1 MKIKEQVSKVIINE
15 EVLKNIKNDL
25 EDILKK
31 LNNCLDFNEEKELI
45 IKFNNVRDNYL
56 TLYWISYIGYL
67 KDTKNEKYLE
77 TEKIMGKYE
86 PIINNLIYDYYKV
99 LISSKNKEKLKKFI
113 GKRALAI
120 ANNQARLKS
129 DDVVFLQTKEKELC
143 FKYQK
148 LIIGTK
154 FNFLDKEINLSSLN
168 TYYNDD
174 NRYLRKKAYDKRFE
188 ILESLEKDIDI
199 IIDELIDVRN
209 SIAKTL
215 GFNSYS
221 EMSFVKMNRLG
232 YSKDDLYIFKEEIK
246 KYVVP
251 LFKLLKEQQ
260 KERLGLEKL
269 EYYDSNYLF
278 KDGNAKVR
286 GNLEDILENFK
297 TVLKKYSK
305 VSYNLLCMMLD
316 EGLIDLDN
324 RENKANGGITT
335 YIPNYKVPLFIKKYM
350 GLESNIT
357 SIFHEFGHSNQLYL
371 SKDLLFHENRWP
383 TFDICE
389 IHSTSMEYLMYPFM
403 DLFFGSDDYK
413 YKIKHLTNSLS
424 LMVNMA
430 IADDFWSCVYDD
442 NLDSEER
449 KKKWLE
455 IREEYNLDSYD
466 TEYFNRGTEYQADT
480 NRIID
485 PFYTIDYAIDNVLA
499 LSFYKKEKEN
509 IKETFDLYTKLC
521 KDGGTL
527 SLKEII
533 RKYNLDN
540 PFEKDALKD
549 MCDIIKEDIK
559 VLSLR
564 RK

>member
-1 MKIKEQVSKVIINE
+1 MKIEEKLVKVNINE

-25 EDILKK
+25 EEILNK
-31 LNNCLDFNEEKELI
+31 LKNCLDFNEEKELI
-45 IKFNNVRDNYL
+45 IKFNNIRDNYL

-77 TEKIMGKYE
+77 TEKIMGEYE

-99 LISSKNKEKLKKFI
+99 LSSSNNQEKLEKFI

-129 DDVVFLQTKEKELC
+129 DEVISLQTKEKELC
-143 FKYQK
+143 SKYQR
-148 LIIGTK
+148 LIIGIK
-154 FNFLDKEINLSSLN
+154 FEFLDKEINLSSLN
-168 TYYNDD
+168 NYYNKDD
-174 NRYLRKKAYDKRFE
+174 RDLRKKAYDKRFE
-188 ILESLEKDIDI
+188 ILESLENEIDV
-199 IIDELIDVRN
+199 IIDELIEVRN
-209 SIAKTL
+209 SIAKAI

-221 EMSFVKMNRLG
+221 EMSFVRMNRLD
-232 YSKDDLYIFKEEIK
+232 YSKEDLTIFKEEIK

-251 LFKLLKEQQ
+251 LLKLLKEQQ
-260 KERLGLEKL
+260 RKRLGLEKL
-269 EYYDSNYLF
+269 EYYDNSYLF
-278 KDGNAKVR
+278 NDGNAKIK
-286 GNLEDILENFK
+286 GNLNDVLNSFK
-297 TVLKKYSK
+297 VVLKEHSTI
-305 VSYNLLCMMLD
+305 SYNLLCMMLD

-324 RENKANGGITT
+324 RENKSNGGITT
-335 YIPNYKVPLFIKKYM
+335 YLPDYKVPLFIKKYM

-371 SKDLLFHENRWP
+371 SKNLLFHENRWP

-403 DLFFGSDDYK
+403 DLFFGSDDFK

-430 IADDFWSCVYDD
+430 YADDFWSYVYDN
-442 NLDSEER
+442 NLDSKER
-449 KKKWLE
+449 KRKWLE
-455 IREEYNLDSYD
+455 IRREYNLDSYD
-466 TEYFNRGTEYQADT
+466 NEYFYRGTEYQADT

-499 LSFYKKEKEN
+499 LSFYKKEKES
-509 IKETFDLYTKLC
+509 IKDAFDLYISLC
-521 KDGGTL
+521 KDGGSL

-533 RKYNLDN
+533 KKYNLDN
-540 PFEKDALKD
+540 PFEKDSLKD
-549 MCDIIKEDIK
+549 MCDIIKDDIK
-559 VLSLR
+559 ILSLR

>member
-1 MKIKEQVSKVIINE
+1 MKIKEKLEKVIINE
-15 EVLKNIKNDL
+15 EVLENIKNTL
-25 EDILKK
+25 EEILNK
-31 LNNCLDFNEEKELI
+31 LKNCLDFNGEKDLI
-45 IKFNNVRDNYL
+45 IKFNHVRDNYL
-56 TLYWISYIGYL
+56 TLYWVSYIGYL
-67 KDTKNEKYLE
+67 NDTKNEKYLE

-86 PIINNLIYDYYKV
+86 PIINNLIYDYYKI
-99 LISSKNKEKLKKFI
+99 LSSSKNQEKLEKFI

-120 ANNQARLKS
+120 ASNQARLKN
-129 DDVVFLQTKEKELC
+129 DDVISLQTKEKELC
-143 FKYQK
+143 SKYQR
-148 LIIGTK
+148 LIIETK
-154 FNFLDKEINLSSLN
+154 FVFLDKEINLSSLN
-168 TYYNDD
+168 IYYNDD
-174 NRYLRKKAYDKRFE
+174 DRDLRNKAYDKRFE
-188 ILESLEKDIDI
+188 ILESLEKEIDI

-209 SIAKTL
+209 TIAKTL
-215 GFNSYS
+215 GFDSYTD
-221 EMSFVKMNRLG
+221 MSFVKMNRLD
-232 YSKDDLYIFKEEIK
+232 YSKEDLTIFKEEIK
-246 KYVVP
+246 KNVVP
-251 LFKLLKEQQ
+251 LLKLLKEQQ
-260 KERLGLEKL
+260 RKRLGLEEL
-269 EYYDSNYLF
+269 EYYDNSYLF
-278 KDGNAKVR
+278 NDGNAKIK
-286 GNLEDILENFK
+286 GNLNDVLNNFK
-297 TVLKKYSK
+297 AVLKENSTI
-305 VSYNLLCMMLD
+305 SYNLLCMMLD

-324 RENKANGGITT
+324 RENKSNGGITT
-335 YIPNYKVPLFIKKYM
+335 YLPDYKVPLFIKKYM

-430 IADDFWSCVYDD
+430 IADDFWSCVYD
-442 NLDSEER
+442 NSLNSKER

-455 IREEYNLDSYD
+455 IRDEYNLDSYD

-499 LSFYKKEKEN
+499 LSFYKKEKES
-509 IKETFDLYTKLC
+509 IKDAFDLHIKLC

-533 RKYNLDN
+533 KKYNLDN
-540 PFEKDALKD
+540 PFEKDALKN
-549 MCDIIKEDIK
+549 MCNIIKEDIK
-559 VLSLR
+559 ILSLR

>member
-1 MKIKEQVSKVIINE
+1 MRIKEKLEKVIINE
-15 EVLKNIKNDL
+15 EVLENIKKDL
-25 EDILKK
+25 EVILKK
-31 LNNCLDFNEEKELI
+31 LKSCLDFNEEKELI

-99 LISSKNKEKLKKFI
+99 LVSSKNKEKLEKFI
-113 GKRALAI
+113 GKRALDI
-120 ANNQARLKS
+120 AANQARLKS
-129 DDVVFLQTKEKELC
+129 DEVISLQTKEKELC
-143 FKYQK
+143 SKYQR

-154 FNFLDKEINLSSLN
+154 FKFLDKEINLSALN
-168 TYYNDD
+168 IYYNDD
-174 NRYLRKKAYDKRFE
+174 DRDLRKKAYDKRFE
-188 ILESLEKDIDI
+188 ILESLEKEIDV
-199 IIDELIDVRN
+199 IIDELIEVRN

-215 GFNSYS
+215 GFASYT

-232 YSKDDLYIFKEEIK
+232 YSKEDLYIFKEEIK

-251 LFKLLKEQQ
+251 LLKLLKEQQ
-260 KERLGLEKL
+260 RKRLGLEKL
-269 EYYDSNYLF
+269 EYYDNSYLF
-278 KDGNAKVR
+278 NDGNAKIM
-286 GNLEDILENFK
+286 GDLNDILSKFK
-297 TVLKKYSK
+297 VILKEYSK
-305 VSYNLLCMMLD
+305 ASYDLLCMMLD

-324 RENKANGGITT
+324 RENKSNGGITT
-335 YIPNYKVPLFIKKYM
+335 YLPDYKVPLFIKKYI

-413 YKIKHLTNSLS
+413 YKIKHLTNNLS
-424 LMVNMA
+424 LMTDMA
-430 IADDFWSCVYDD
+430 IADDFWSCVYDN
-442 NLDSEER
+442 NLDSRER

-455 IREEYNLDSYD
+455 IKSKYNLDSYD
-466 TEYFNRGTEYQADT
+466 NEYFNRGTVYQADT

-499 LSFYKKEKEN
+499 LSFYKKEKDN
-509 IKETFDLYTKLC
+509 IKDAFDIYTKLC

-533 RKYNLDN
+533 MKYNLDN

>member
-1 MKIKEQVSKVIINE
+1 MKIKETFEKVIINE
-15 EVLKNIKNDL
+15 DTMKDIEISLKRIL
-25 EDILKK
+25 EELKSCPNFDK
-31 LNNCLDFNEEKELI
+31 EKELI
-45 IKFNNVRDNYL
+45 IEFNKVRDHYL

-67 KDTKNEKYLE
+67 KDTKDEKYLE
-77 TEKIMGKYE
+77 SEKLMGKYE
-86 PIINNLIYDYYKV
+86 PIINNLIYDYYKA
-99 LISSKNKEKLKKFI
+99 LSSSKNKEKLEKFV
-113 GKRALAI
+113 GKRTLDI
-120 ANNQARLKS
+120 AANQARLKNEKTTS
-129 DDVVFLQTKEKELC
+129 LQTREKELC
-143 FKYQK
+143 SKYQR

-154 FNFLDKEINLSSLN
+154 FKFLDKEINLSSLN
-168 TYYNDD
+168 IYYNNDD
-174 NRYLRKKAYDKRFE
+174 RDLRKKAYDKRFE
-188 ILESLEKDIDI
+188 ILESLEKEMDVV
-199 IIDELIDVRN
+199 IDELINVRN
-209 SIAKTL
+209 SIAKAL

-232 YSKDDLYIFKEEIK
+232 YSKEDLAIFKDEIK

-278 KDGNAKVR
+278 KDGNAKVI
-286 GNLEDILENFK
+286 GNLNDILENFK

-316 EGLIDLDN
+316 EKLIDLDD
-324 RENKANGGITT
+324 RENKSSGGITT
-335 YIPNYKVPLFIKKYM
+335 YLPDYKVPLFIKKYM

-403 DLFFGSDDYK
+403 DLFFGSDDVK

-424 LMVNMA
+424 LMINMA
-430 IADDFWSCVYDD
+430 IADDFWSFVYDN
-442 NLDSEER
+442 NLDSKER
-449 KKKWLE
+449 KRKWLD
-455 IREEYNLDSYD
+455 IRRQYNLDSYD
-466 TEYFNRGTEYQADT
+466 NEYFKRGAEYQTDT

-485 PFYTIDYAIDNVLA
+485 PFYTIDYALDNLTA
-499 LSFYKKEKEN
+499 LSFYKKEKED
-509 IKETFDLYTKLC
+509 IKEAFDLYINLC
-521 KDGGTL
+521 KDGGSL

-533 RKYNLDN
+533 DKYNLDN
-540 PFEKDALKD
+540 PFEKDSLKD
-549 MCDIIKEDIK
+549 MCEIIMEDIK
-559 VLSLR
+559 KLN
-564 RK
+564 

>member
-1 MKIKEQVSKVIINE
+1 MKIKETFEKVIINE
-15 EVLKNIKNDL
+15 DTMKDIEISLKRIL
-25 EDILKK
+25 EELKSCPNFDK
-31 LNNCLDFNEEKELI
+31 EKELI
-45 IKFNNVRDNYL
+45 IEFNKVRDHYL

-67 KDTKNEKYLE
+67 KDTKDEKYLE
-77 TEKIMGKYE
+77 SEKLMGKYE
-86 PIINNLIYDYYKV
+86 PIINNLIYDYYKA
-99 LISSKNKEKLKKFI
+99 LSSSKNKEKLEKFV
-113 GKRALAI
+113 GKRTLDTSA
-120 ANNQARLKS
+120 NQARLKNEKTTS
-129 DDVVFLQTKEKELC
+129 LQTREKELC
-143 FKYQK
+143 SKYQR

-154 FNFLDKEINLSSLN
+154 FKFLDKEINLSSLN
-168 TYYNDD
+168 IYYNNDD
-174 NRYLRKKAYDKRFE
+174 RDLRKKAYDKRFE
-188 ILESLEKDIDI
+188 ILESLEKEMDVV
-199 IIDELIDVRN
+199 IDELINVRN
-209 SIAKTL
+209 SIAKAL

-232 YSKDDLYIFKEEIK
+232 YSKEDLAIFKDEIK

-278 KDGNAKVR
+278 KDGNAKVI
-286 GNLEDILENFK
+286 GNLNDILENFK

-316 EGLIDLDN
+316 ENLIDLDD
-324 RENKANGGITT
+324 RENKSSGGITT
-335 YIPNYKVPLFIKKYM
+335 YLPDYKVPLFIKKYM

-403 DLFFGSDDYK
+403 DLFFGSDDVK

-424 LMVNMA
+424 LMINMA
-430 IADDFWSCVYDD
+430 IADDFWSFVYDN
-442 NLDSEER
+442 NLDSKER
-449 KKKWLE
+449 KRKWLD
-455 IREEYNLDSYD
+455 IRRQYNLDSYD
-466 TEYFNRGTEYQADT
+466 NEYFKRGAEYQTDT

-485 PFYTIDYAIDNVLA
+485 PFYTIDYALDNLVA
-499 LSFYKKEKEN
+499 LSFYKKEKED
-509 IKETFDLYTKLC
+509 IKEAFDLYINLC
-521 KDGGTL
+521 KDGGSL

-533 RKYNLDN
+533 DKYNLDN
-540 PFEKDALKD
+540 PFEKDSLKD
-549 MCDIIKEDIK
+549 MCEIIMEDIK
-559 VLSLR
+559 KLN
-564 RK
+564 

>member
-1 MKIKEQVSKVIINE
+1 MKIKEKLEKVIINE
-15 EVLKNIKNDL
+15 DTMKNIEISLRKALKVLKSCPNFDK
-25 EDILKK
+25 
-31 LNNCLDFNEEKELI
+31 EKELI
-45 IKFNNVRDNYL
+45 IEFNKVRDHYL
-56 TLYWISYIGYL
+56 TLYWVSYIGYL
-67 KDTKNEKYLE
+67 KDTKDEKYLE
-77 TEKIMGKYE
+77 TEKLMGKYE

-99 LISSKNKEKLKKFI
+99 LSSSKNKAKLEKFV
-113 GKRALAI
+113 GKRTLDI
-120 ANNQARLKS
+120 AANQAKLKS
-129 DDVVFLQTKEKELC
+129 DKTISLQTREKELC
-143 FKYQK
+143 SKYQR

-168 TYYNDD
+168 IYYNSD
-174 NRYLRKKAYDKRFE
+174 NRDLRKKAYDKRFE
-188 ILESLEKDIDI
+188 ILESLEKEIDI
-199 IIDELIDVRN
+199 IIDELINVRN

-232 YSKDDLYIFKEEIK
+232 YSKEDLAIFKDEIK

-286 GNLEDILENFK
+286 GNLNDILENFK
-297 TVLKKYSK
+297 TVLKKHSK
-305 VSYNLLCMMLD
+305 VSYNLLCIMLD
-316 EGLIDLDN
+316 EGLIDLDD
-324 RENKANGGITT
+324 RENKSSGGITT
-335 YIPNYKVPLFIKKYM
+335 YLPDYKVPLFIKKYM

-403 DLFFGSDDYK
+403 DLFFGSDEVK

-424 LMVNMA
+424 LMINMA
-430 IADDFWSCVYDD
+430 IADDFWSFVYDN
-442 NLDSEER
+442 NLDSKER
-449 KKKWLE
+449 KRKWLD
-455 IREEYNLDSYD
+455 IRCEYSLDSYD
-466 TEYFNRGTEYQADT
+466 NEYFNREVEYQADT

-499 LSFYKKEKEN
+499 LSFYKKEKED
-509 IKETFDLYTKLC
+509 IKDAFDLYIKLC

-533 RKYNLDN
+533 KKYNLDN

-559 VLSLR
+559 ILSLR

>member
-1 MKIKEQVSKVIINE
+1 MKIKETFEKVIINE
-15 EVLKNIKNDL
+15 DTMKDIEISLKRIL
-25 EDILKK
+25 EELKSCPNFDK
-31 LNNCLDFNEEKELI
+31 EKELI
-45 IKFNNVRDNYL
+45 IEFNKVRDHYL

-67 KDTKNEKYLE
+67 KDTKDEKYLE
-77 TEKIMGKYE
+77 SEKLMGKYE
-86 PIINNLIYDYYKV
+86 PIINNLIYDYYKA
-99 LISSKNKEKLKKFI
+99 LSSSKNKEKLEKFV
-113 GKRALAI
+113 GKRTLDTAA
-120 ANNQARLKS
+120 NQARLKNEKTTS
-129 DDVVFLQTKEKELC
+129 LQTREKELC
-143 FKYQK
+143 SKYQR

-154 FNFLDKEINLSSLN
+154 FKFLDKEINLSSLN
-168 TYYNDD
+168 IYYNNDD
-174 NRYLRKKAYDKRFE
+174 RDLRKKAYDKRFE
-188 ILESLEKDIDI
+188 ILESLEKEMDVV
-199 IIDELIDVRN
+199 IDELINVRN

-232 YSKDDLYIFKEEIK
+232 YSKEDLAIFKDEIK

-278 KDGNAKVR
+278 KDGNAKVI
-286 GNLEDILENFK
+286 GNLNDILENFK

-316 EGLIDLDN
+316 ENLIDLDD
-324 RENKANGGITT
+324 RENKSSGGITT
-335 YIPNYKVPLFIKKYM
+335 YLPDYKVPLFIKKYM

-403 DLFFGSDDYK
+403 DLFFGIDEVK

-424 LMVNMA
+424 LMINMA
-430 IADDFWSCVYDD
+430 IADDFWSFVYDN
-442 NLDSEER
+442 NLDSKER
-449 KKKWLE
+449 KRKWLD
-455 IREEYNLDSYD
+455 IRRQYNLDSYD
-466 TEYFNRGTEYQADT
+466 NEYFKRGAEYQTDT

-485 PFYTIDYAIDNVLA
+485 PFYTIDYALDNLVA
-499 LSFYKKEKEN
+499 LSFYKKEKED
-509 IKETFDLYTKLC
+509 IKEAFDLYINLC
-521 KDGGTL
+521 KDGGSL

-533 RKYNLDN
+533 DKYNLDN
-540 PFEKDALKD
+540 PFEKDSLKD
-549 MCDIIKEDIK
+549 MCKIIMEDIK
-559 VLSLR
+559 KLN
-564 RK
+564 

>member
-1 MKIKEQVSKVIINE
+1 MKIKETFEKVIINE
-15 EVLKNIKNDL
+15 DTMKDIEISLKRIL
-25 EDILKK
+25 EELKSCPNFDK
-31 LNNCLDFNEEKELI
+31 EKELI
-45 IKFNNVRDNYL
+45 IEFNKVRDHYL

-67 KDTKNEKYLE
+67 KDTKDEKYLE
-77 TEKIMGKYE
+77 SEKLMGKYE
-86 PIINNLIYDYYKV
+86 PIINNLIYDYYKA
-99 LISSKNKEKLKKFI
+99 LSSSKNKEKLEKFV
-113 GKRALAI
+113 GKRTLDTSA
-120 ANNQARLKS
+120 NQARLKNEKTTS
-129 DDVVFLQTKEKELC
+129 LQTREKELC
-143 FKYQK
+143 SKYQR

-154 FNFLDKEINLSSLN
+154 FKFLDKEINLSSLN
-168 TYYNDD
+168 IYYNNDD
-174 NRYLRKKAYDKRFE
+174 RDLRKKAYDKRFE
-188 ILESLEKDIDI
+188 ILESLEKEMDVV
-199 IIDELIDVRN
+199 IDELINVRN
-209 SIAKTL
+209 SIAKAL

-232 YSKDDLYIFKEEIK
+232 YSKEDLAIFKDEIK

-278 KDGNAKVR
+278 KDGNAKVI
-286 GNLEDILENFK
+286 GNLNDILENFK

-316 EGLIDLDN
+316 ENLIDLDD
-324 RENKANGGITT
+324 RENKSSGGITT
-335 YIPNYKVPLFIKKYM
+335 YLPDYKVPLFIKKYM

-403 DLFFGSDDYK
+403 DLFFGSDDVK

-424 LMVNMA
+424 LMINMA
-430 IADDFWSCVYDD
+430 IADDFWSFVYDN
-442 NLDSEER
+442 NLDSKER
-449 KKKWLE
+449 KRKWLD
-455 IREEYNLDSYD
+455 IRRQYNLDSYD
-466 TEYFNRGTEYQADT
+466 NEYFKRGAEYQTDT

-485 PFYTIDYAIDNVLA
+485 PFYTIDYALDNLVA
-499 LSFYKKEKEN
+499 LSFYKKEKED
-509 IKETFDLYTKLC
+509 IKEAFDLYINLC
-521 KDGGTL
+521 KDGGSL

-533 RKYNLDN
+533 DKYNLDN
-540 PFEKDALKD
+540 PFEKDSLKD
-549 MCDIIKEDIK
+549 MCKIIMEDIK
-559 VLSLR
+559 KLN
-564 RK
+564 

>member
-1 MKIKEQVSKVIINE
+1 MKIKEKLERVIINE
-15 EVLKNIKNDL
+15 EILENIKNDL
-25 EDILKK
+25 ETILKELK
-31 LNNCLDFNEEKELI
+31 SCLNFNEEKELI

-67 KDTKNEKYLE
+67 KDTKNKKYLE
-77 TEKIMGKYE
+77 TEKIIGKYE

-99 LISSKNKEKLKKFI
+99 LSSSKNKEKLEKFI

-120 ANNQARLKS
+120 ASNQARLKN
-129 DDVVFLQTKEKELC
+129 DDVISLQTKEKQLC
-143 FKYQK
+143 SKYQR

-154 FNFLDKEINLSSLN
+154 FNFLDKEINLSSLSI
-168 TYYNDD
+168 YYNNDD
-174 NRYLRKKAYDKRFE
+174 RDLRKKAYDKRFK
-188 ILESLEKDIDI
+188 ILESLEKEIDI

-209 SIAKTL
+209 TIAKTL
-215 GFNSYS
+215 GFDSYTD
-221 EMSFVKMNRLG
+221 MSFVKMNRLD
-232 YSKDDLYIFKEEIK
+232 YSKDDLAIFKEEIK

-251 LFKLLKEQQ
+251 LLKLLKEQQ
-260 KERLGLEKL
+260 RKRLGLEKL
-269 EYYDSNYLF
+269 EYYDNSYLF
-278 KDGNAKVR
+278 NDGNAKIM
-286 GNLEDILENFK
+286 GDLNDILSKFK
-297 TVLKKYSK
+297 VVLKEYSK
-305 VSYNLLCMMLD
+305 TSYDLLCMMLD
-316 EGLIDLDN
+316 ECLIDSDN
-324 RENKANGGITT
+324 RENKSNGGITT
-335 YIPNYKVPLFIKKYM
+335 YLPNYKVPLFIKKFV

-430 IADDFWSCVYDD
+430 IADDFWSCVYD
-442 NLDSEER
+442 NSLNSKER

-455 IREEYNLDSYD
+455 IRDEYNLDSYD

-499 LSFYKKEKEN
+499 LSFYKKEKES
-509 IKETFDLYTKLC
+509 IKDAFDLHIKLC

-533 RKYNLDN
+533 KKYNLDN
-540 PFEKDALKD
+540 PFEKDALKN
-549 MCDIIKEDIK
+549 MCNIIKEDIK
-559 VLSLR
+559 ILSLR

>member
-1 MKIKEQVSKVIINE
+1 MKIKEKLEKVIINE
-15 EVLKNIKNDL
+15 EVLENIKNDL
-25 EDILKK
+25 EAILDK

-67 KDTKNEKYLE
+67 KDTKNKKYLE
-77 TEKIMGKYE
+77 TETIMGKYE

-99 LISSKNKEKLKKFI
+99 LSSSKNKEKLEKFI

-120 ANNQARLKS
+120 ASNQARLKN
-129 DDVVFLQTKEKELC
+129 DDVISLQTKEKQLC
-143 FKYQK
+143 SKYQR

-154 FNFLDKEINLSSLN
+154 FNFLDKEINLSSLSI
-168 TYYNDD
+168 YYNDD
-174 NRYLRKKAYDKRFE
+174 DRGLRKKAYDKRFE
-188 ILESLEKDIDI
+188 ILESLEKEIDI

-209 SIAKTL
+209 TIAKTL
-215 GFNSYS
+215 SFDSYTD
-221 EMSFVKMNRLG
+221 MSFVKMNRLD
-232 YSKDDLYIFKEEIK
+232 YSKEDLAIFKEEIK

-251 LFKLLKEQQ
+251 LLKLLKEQQ
-260 KERLGLEKL
+260 RKRLGLEKL
-269 EYYDSNYLF
+269 EYYDNSYLF
-278 KDGNAKVR
+278 NEGNAKIM
-286 GNLEDILENFK
+286 GDLNYILSKFK
-297 TVLKKYSK
+297 VVLKKYSK
-305 VSYNLLCMMLD
+305 TSYDLLCMMLD

-324 RENKANGGITT
+324 RENKSNGGITT
-335 YIPNYKVPLFIKKYM
+335 YLPDYKVPLFIKKFV

-430 IADDFWSCVYDD
+430 IADDFWSCVYDE

-455 IREEYNLDSYD
+455 IRDEYNLDSYD

-485 PFYTIDYAIDNVLA
+485 PFYTIDYALDNVLA
-499 LSFYKKEKEN
+499 LSFYKKEKES
-509 IKETFDLYTKLC
+509 IKDAFDLYIKLC

-533 RKYNLDN
+533 KKYNLDN
-540 PFEKDALKD
+540 PFERDALKD
-549 MCDIIKEDIK
+549 MCNIVKEDIK

>member
-1 MKIKEQVSKVIINE
+1 MKIKETLEKVIINE
-15 EVLKNIKNDL
+15 DTMKDIEISLKRIL
-25 EDILKK
+25 EELKSCPNFDK
-31 LNNCLDFNEEKELI
+31 EKELI
-45 IKFNNVRDNYL
+45 IEFNKVRDHYL

-67 KDTKNEKYLE
+67 KDTKDEKYLE
-77 TEKIMGKYE
+77 SEKLMGKYE
-86 PIINNLIYDYYKV
+86 PIINNLIYDYYKA
-99 LISSKNKEKLKKFI
+99 LSSSKNKEKLEKFV
-113 GKRALAI
+113 GKRTLDI
-120 ANNQARLKS
+120 AANQARLKNEKTTS
-129 DDVVFLQTKEKELC
+129 LQTREKELC
-143 FKYQK
+143 SKYQR

-154 FNFLDKEINLSSLN
+154 FKFLDKEINLSSLN
-168 TYYNDD
+168 IYYNNDD
-174 NRYLRKKAYDKRFE
+174 RDLRKKAYDKRFE
-188 ILESLEKDIDI
+188 ILESLEKEMDVV
-199 IIDELIDVRN
+199 IDELINVRN
-209 SIAKTL
+209 SIAKAL

-232 YSKDDLYIFKEEIK
+232 YSKEDLAIFKDEIK

-278 KDGNAKVR
+278 KDGNAKVI
-286 GNLEDILENFK
+286 GNLNDILENFK

-316 EGLIDLDN
+316 EKLIDLDD
-324 RENKANGGITT
+324 RENKSSGGITT
-335 YIPNYKVPLFIKKYM
+335 YLPDYKVPLFIKKYM

-403 DLFFGSDDYK
+403 DLFFGSDDVK

-424 LMVNMA
+424 LMINMA
-430 IADDFWSCVYDD
+430 IADDFWSFVYDN
-442 NLDSEER
+442 NLDSKER
-449 KKKWLE
+449 KRKWLD
-455 IREEYNLDSYD
+455 IRCEYNLDSYD
-466 TEYFNRGTEYQADT
+466 NEYFNREVEYQADT

-499 LSFYKKEKEN
+499 LSFYKKEKED
-509 IKETFDLYTKLC
+509 IKDAFDLYIKLC

-533 RKYNLDN
+533 KKYNLDN

-559 VLSLR
+559 ILSLR

>member
-1 MKIKEQVSKVIINE
+1 MKIKEKLEKVIINE
-15 EVLKNIKNDL
+15 DTMKNIEISLRKALKVLKSCPNFDK
-25 EDILKK
+25 
-31 LNNCLDFNEEKELI
+31 EKELI
-45 IKFNNVRDNYL
+45 IEFNKVRDHYL
-56 TLYWISYIGYL
+56 TLYWVSYIGYL
-67 KDTKNEKYLE
+67 KDTKDEKYLE
-77 TEKIMGKYE
+77 TEKLMGKYE

-99 LISSKNKEKLKKFI
+99 LSSSKNKAKLEKFV
-113 GKRALAI
+113 GKRTLDI
-120 ANNQARLKS
+120 AANQAKLKS
-129 DDVVFLQTKEKELC
+129 DKTVSLQTREKELC
-143 FKYQK
+143 SKYQR

-154 FNFLDKEINLSSLN
+154 FNFLDKEINLSSLSI
-168 TYYNDD
+168 YYNGDD
-174 NRYLRKKAYDKRFE
+174 RDLRKKAYDKRFE
-188 ILESLEKDIDI
+188 ILESLEKEIDV
-199 IIDELIDVRN
+199 IIDELINVRN

-232 YSKDDLYIFKEEIK
+232 YSKEDLAIFKDEIK

-278 KDGNAKVR
+278 KDGNAKIK
-286 GNLEDILENFK
+286 GNLNDVLNNFK
-297 TVLKKYSK
+297 SVLKEHAT
-305 VSYNLLCMMLD
+305 VSYDLFCMMLD

-324 RENKANGGITT
+324 RENKSNGGITT
-335 YIPNYKVPLFIKKYM
+335 YLPDYKVPLFIKKYM

-403 DLFFGSDDYK
+403 DLFFGSDEVK

-424 LMVNMA
+424 LMINMA
-430 IADDFWSCVYDD
+430 IADDFWSFVYDN
-442 NLDSEER
+442 NLDSKER
-449 KKKWLE
+449 KRKWLD
-455 IREEYNLDSYD
+455 IRRQYNLDSYD
-466 TEYFNRGTEYQADT
+466 NEYFNREVEYQADT

-499 LSFYKKEKEN
+499 LSFYKKEKED
-509 IKETFDLYTKLC
+509 IKDAFDLYIKLC

-533 RKYNLDN
+533 KKYNLDN

-559 VLSLR
+559 ILSLR